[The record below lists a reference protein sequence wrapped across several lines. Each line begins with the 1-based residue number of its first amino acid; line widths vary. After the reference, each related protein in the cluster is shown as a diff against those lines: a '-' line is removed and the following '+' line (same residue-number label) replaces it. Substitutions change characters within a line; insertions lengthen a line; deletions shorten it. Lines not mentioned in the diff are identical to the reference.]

1 MAAISI
7 ISLILILSI
16 GIYSFVGFNNVSFYE
31 KNVFEV
37 EKILSYKQFSRILT
51 AGFIH
56 TGWLYLIFNLLALYF
71 FSSALAGLLNVLQ
84 YLLIFFC
91 SLVGGHLLALYI
103 HRFHSGY
110 RAAGASGAISG
121 LIYASIALFPDM
133 PIGLFPL
140 PISFPAW
147 VYGIIFMLFTLYGI
161 RNKKEAIGHEA
172 HLGGAVAGMLIAI
185 TMFPQSI
192 VPNIIP
198 IMLILVPSLS
208 FIILIVYKPHL
219 LMINNSYTGYKYTID
234 QRYNIQKRSKEE
246 EVDRILDKINRKGIK
261 SLSQRERSLLKEY
274 AESK

>member
-1 MAAISI
+1 MAAIDIISI
-7 ISLILILSI
+7 ILMLGI
-16 GIYSFVGFNNVSFYE
+16 GISSYIGFNNISYFE

-37 EKILSYKQFSRILT
+37 EKILLYKQYRRLVTSS
-51 AGFIH
+51 FIH
-56 TGWLYLIFNLLALYF
+56 SGWLHLIFNLLALYF
-71 FSSALAGLLNVLQ
+71 FSEALAGLLNGFQ
-84 YLLIFFC
+84 YLFIFFG
-91 SLVGGHLLALYI
+91 SMIGGDLMALYI
-103 HRFHSGY
+103 HRNHSGY
-110 RAAGASGAISG
+110 RAVGASGAVSG

-133 PIGLFPL
+133 SIGLFPL

-147 VYGIIFMLFTLYGI
+147 VYGIVFMLFTLYGI

-172 HLGGAVAGMLIAI
+172 HLGGAVAGMLIALI
-185 TMFPQSI
+185 MFPQSF

-208 FIILIVYKPHL
+208 FIILIVYRPDL
-219 LMINNSYTGYKYTID
+219 LLINNSYTGYKYTVD

>member
-7 ISLILILSI
+7 ISLLLIAGI
-16 GIYSFVGFNNVSFYE
+16 GIYSYIGFNNISFFE

-37 EKILSYKQFSRILT
+37 DKILLYKQFRRLIT

-56 TGWLYLIFNLLALYF
+56 TGWLHLIFNLLALYF
-71 FSSALAGLLNVLQ
+71 FSSALAGLMNGFQ
-84 YLLIFFC
+84 YLLIFFS
-91 SLVGGHLLALYI
+91 SLIGGHVLALYI

-110 RAAGASGAISG
+110 RSAGASGAVSG
-121 LIYASIALFPDM
+121 LIYASIAVFPDM

-147 VYGIIFMLFTLYGI
+147 VYGIVFMLFTLYGI

-185 TMFPQSI
+185 IMFPQSL

-208 FIILIVYKPHL
+208 FIILIVYRPDL
-219 LMINNSYTGYKYTID
+219 LLITNSYTGYKYTVD